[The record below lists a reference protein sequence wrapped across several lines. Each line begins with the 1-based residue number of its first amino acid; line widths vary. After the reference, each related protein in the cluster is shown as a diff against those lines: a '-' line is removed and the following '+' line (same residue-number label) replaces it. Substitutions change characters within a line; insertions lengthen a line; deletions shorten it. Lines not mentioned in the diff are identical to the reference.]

1 MNNVRR
7 AWAML
12 AAVVSNPFWCAAA
25 QGAGANINRPGSRAM
40 QPAERTRT
48 ATRNHPLASN
58 ADLPASADLRPKFA
72 GFGLTPRVQGGR
84 GTCSVFAV
92 TQALEFAVARRKGV
106 GERLSEEFLNWASNQ
121 AVGETAD
128 GGFFSDLW
136 KGFEKYGVCAEP
148 AMPYREKFEPDAS
161 PSADATAQAAA
172 AQKLG
177 LQLHWI
183 KEWDVNTGLTAE
195 HLASIKRTIA
205 GGWPVFTGLRWPK
218 HAEWDNN
225 VLRMAAPADVFDGHS
240 ILFVGYRDDPAM
252 PGGGAFIF
260 RNSSGPA
267 RESEM
272 TYEYALAYA
281 NDAAWIDAPLIDAG
295 VSASAGSQE
304 QDAERG
310 QAIRPGV
317 RPRAEDATI
326 TELLSPSALAP
337 AGRNRRVSSNM
348 QPAWNTENL
357 DMTWL
362 QPGESI
368 EMPRLE
374 GPGVITHMWFTS
386 HAGWT
391 GELNS
396 LSLRIYWDGSTT
408 PGVEAPLADF
418 FAVGQGKPAVVES
431 EVVQVSATGSLSC
444 YWRMPFEKSAR
455 IVVTNDNPERG
466 AGLYWQVDWT
476 QLPSLPAGTPRFY
489 AKYRQEYPAQSGR
502 DYVLAELTGKG
513 RYVGTVMSLT
523 LAQDG
528 WFGEGDD
535 FFFIDGE
542 QTPSLQGTGSEDYF
556 NDAWG
561 FRPRTSRWFG
571 SPRWQ
576 GDSTGDSGVCYR
588 WHVADAVNF
597 DRSLKAAIEHKGNL
611 PEDTAGFF
619 VERPDF
625 ISSVAFWY
633 QEGEPAPWAPLPGW
647 SDRRVPWDR
656 HHFVRDYQAARQSLG
671 DTVKIDTSGLFGARP
686 VLLWTNRAPD
696 ASVSFPF
703 EVKSDAE
710 YAVRLTAASGG
721 DHGKYHVEIDGRRA
735 DTLDFR
741 TPDGAELDLSLG
753 RLTLTKGPH
762 TIAFKATKDQPGP
775 LAIEMLRL
783 LKLPPAAKRE
793 PKTHHE
799 AHFVRLAIGRAAYA
813 FRLAFGRVPESLD
826 DLVKS
831 GTLDAR
837 YLNDENNV
845 PLKSRREGE
854 HLVVESTAGEVW
866 THKWTGL
873 DARR

>member
-1 MNNVRR
+1 MAITCR
-7 AWAML
+7 A
-12 AAVVSNPFWCAAA
+12 AAVMVAMASSQAWLVSA
-25 QGAGANINRPGSRAM
+25 QSAEAT
-40 QPAERTRT
+40 PAPVRSTVSHSDVPVST
-48 ATRNHPLASN
+48 
-58 ADLPASADLRPKFA
+58 DLRPKFA

-92 TQALEFAVARRKGV
+92 TQALEFAVARKKGA

-121 AVGETAD
+121 ALGEAAD

-136 KGFEKYGVCAEP
+136 KGYEKFGVCTET
-148 AMPYREKFEPDAS
+148 AMPYREKFEPDS
-161 PSADATAQAAA
+161 PPSADATMQAAQ

-177 LQLHWI
+177 MRLHWI
-183 KEWDVNTGLTAE
+183 KEWDINTGLTSD
-195 HLASIKRTIA
+195 HLASIKDTIA
-205 GGWPVFTGLRWPK
+205 SGWPVFTGLRWPK
-218 HAEWDNN
+218 KAEWSNN
-225 VLRMAAPADVFDGHS
+225 ILQMAAPADVFDGHS

-252 PGGGAFIF
+252 PGGGVFIF
-260 RNSSGPA
+260 RNSSGPV

-281 NDAAWIDAPLIDAG
+281 NDAAWIDAPGIGATQIDA
-295 VSASAGSQE
+295 AGQSE
-304 QDAERG
+304 HDAESGKEVR
-310 QAIRPGV
+310 A
-317 RPRAEDATI
+317 RPRDAATSL
-326 TELLSPSALAP
+326 TDLLSPSSLAP

-391 GELNS
+391 GELNA

-408 PGVEAPLADF
+408 PGVESPLADF
-418 FAVGQGKPAVVES
+418 FAVGQGRPAVVES
-431 EVVQVSATGSLSC
+431 EVVQVSSTGALSC

-455 IVVTNDNPERG
+455 IVVTNDNPDRG

-476 QLPSLPAGTPRFY
+476 QLQGLPVGTPRFY
-489 AKYRQEYPAQSGR
+489 AKYRQEYPAVAGR
-502 DYVLAELTGKG
+502 DYLLAELTGKG
-513 RYVGTVMSLT
+513 CYVGTVMSLT

-535 FFFIDGE
+535 FFFINGE

-597 DRSLKAAIEHKGNL
+597 DYSLKVAIEHKGNL

-633 QEGEPAPWAPLPGW
+633 QDGEPAPWSRLPGW
-647 SDRRVPWDR
+647 NERRVPWER
-656 HHFVRDYQAARQSLG
+656 HHFVRDYQAAKQSLG
-671 DTVKIDTSGLFGARP
+671 DAVRIDTSGLFGARP
-686 VLLWTNRAPD
+686 VLLWTNHAPD
-696 ASVSFPF
+696 ASVSFSF
-703 EVKSDAE
+703 DAKEDGE
-710 YAVRLTAASGG
+710 YALRLTAASAVDYGTY
-721 DHGKYHVEIDGRRA
+721 DITIDGTNA
-735 DTLDFR
+735 GTIDFR
-741 TPDGAELDLSLG
+741 TSDGSELDLSLG
-753 RLTLTKGPH
+753 SRTLTRGSH
-762 TIAFKATKDQPGP
+762 IITFKATKHQPGP

-826 DLVKS
+826 ELVKS
-831 GTLDAR
+831 GILDTR
-837 YLNDENNV
+837 YLSDENNV
-845 PLKSRREGE
+845 PLKSRRDGE
-854 HLVVESTAGEVW
+854 YLVVESTAGEIW
-866 THKWTGL
+866 KHKWTGL

>member
-1 MNNVRR
+1 MMSSMR
-7 AWAML
+7 AAML
-12 AAVVSNPFWCAAA
+12 IVAALGMPGWPAAA
-25 QGAGANINRPGSRAM
+25 QSGGQSPDAGSPDRPTPSVIA
-40 QPAERTRT
+40 
-48 ATRNHPLASN
+48 H
-58 ADLPASADLRPKFA
+58 ADGPASIDLRPKFA

-92 TQALEFAVARRKGV
+92 TQALEFAVARTKGD

-121 AVGETAD
+121 AVGEPAD

-136 KGFEKYGVCAEP
+136 KGFERFGVCAES
-148 AMPYREKFEPDAS
+148 AMPYREKFEPDAP

-172 AQKLG
+172 TQKLG

-195 HLASIKRTIA
+195 HLASIKKTIA
-205 GGWPVFTGLRWPK
+205 SGWPVFTGLRWPK
-218 HAEWDNN
+218 KAEWNSN
-225 VLRMAAPADVFDGHS
+225 VLQMAAPAEVFDGHS

-252 PGGGAFIF
+252 PGGGVFIF

-281 NDAAWIDAPLIDAG
+281 NDAAWIDAPLIDPGA
-295 VSASAGSQE
+295 SASAGSQE
-304 QDAERG
+304 QEAERG
-310 QAIRPGV
+310 RAIRPRA
-317 RPRAEDATI
+317 RPRAGDAAV

-396 LSLRIYWDGSTT
+396 LSLRIYWDGSST
-408 PGVEAPLADF
+408 PGVETPLADF

-431 EVVQVSATGSLSC
+431 EVVQVSPTGALSC
-444 YWRMPFEKSAR
+444 YWRMPFEKSAK

-476 QLPSLPAGTPRFY
+476 QLQSLPTGTPKFY
-489 AKYRQEYPAQSGR
+489 AKYRQEYPAASGR

-597 DRSLKAAIEHKGNL
+597 DRSLKVAIEHKGNL
-611 PEDTAGFF
+611 PEDTTGFF

-647 SDRRVPWDR
+647 SDRRVPWER
-656 HHFVRDYQAARQSLG
+656 HHFVRDYQAAKQSLR
-671 DTVKIDTSGLFGARP
+671 DAVRIDTSGLFGARP
-686 VLLWTNRAPD
+686 VLLWINRAPD

-703 EVKSDAE
+703 DVTSDAE

-721 DHGKYHVEIDGRRA
+721 DHGKYNVEIDGRSA
-735 DTLDFR
+735 GTLDFR

-753 RLTLTKGPH
+753 RLTLTKGSH
-762 TIAFKATKDQPGP
+762 TIAFKATKEQPGP

-813 FRLAFGRVPESLD
+813 FRLAFGRVPDSLD
-826 DLVKS
+826 ELVKT
-831 GTLDAR
+831 GILDAR

-854 HLVVESTAGEVW
+854 YLVVESTAGEVW

>member
-1 MNNVRR
+1 MTNSMR
-7 AWAML
+7 AAML
-12 AAVVSNPFWCAAA
+12 IVAALGTPGWL
-25 QGAGANINRPGSRAM
+25 AGAQSGESAPDAASPSRSTSSVLTHANG
-40 QPAERTRT
+40 P
-48 ATRNHPLASN
+48 HSV
-58 ADLPASADLRPKFA
+58 DLRPKFA

-92 TQALEFAVARRKGV
+92 TQALEFAVARKKGA

-121 AVGETAD
+121 AIGHAAD

-136 KGFEKYGVCAEP
+136 KGFEKHGVCPES
-148 AMPYREKFEPDAS
+148 AMPYREKFEPDS
-161 PSADATAQAAA
+161 PASADATARAAEVL
-172 AQKLG
+172 KLG
-177 LQLHWI
+177 LRLHWI

-195 HLASIKRTIA
+195 HLASIKETIA

-218 HAEWDNN
+218 NAEWDNN

-252 PGGGAFIF
+252 PGGGVFIF

-295 VSASAGSQE
+295 DGVNAATGAQGADRGPTTRPHARADEAG
-304 QDAERG
+304 
-310 QAIRPGV
+310 
-317 RPRAEDATI
+317 I

-337 AGRNRRVSSNM
+337 SGRNRRVSSNM

-386 HAGWT
+386 HSGWT

-396 LSLRIYWDGSTT
+396 LSLRIYWDGSAT
-408 PGVEAPLADF
+408 PGVETPLADF

-444 YWRMPFEKSAR
+444 FWRMPFERSAK

-476 QLPSLPAGTPRFY
+476 QLPGLPAGTPKFY

-597 DRSLKAAIEHKGNL
+597 DHSLKVAIEHKGNL

-633 QEGEPAPWAPLPGW
+633 QEGEPGPWTPLPGW
-647 SDRRVPWDR
+647 NDRRVPWDR
-656 HHFVRDYQAARQSLG
+656 HHFVRDYQAARQLLG
-671 DTVKIDTSGLFGARP
+671 DAVKIDTSGLFGARP
-686 VLLWTNRAPD
+686 VLLWINRAPD

-703 EVKSDAE
+703 EVKSDAQ

-721 DHGKYHVEIDGRRA
+721 DHGKYNVEIDGRSA
-735 DTLDFR
+735 GTLDFR

-753 RLTLTKGPH
+753 RLTLTKGSH
-762 TIAFKATKDQPGP
+762 TIAFKGTKEQPGP

-813 FRLAFGRVPESLD
+813 FRLAFGRVPDSLD
-826 DLVKS
+826 ELVKS
-831 GTLDAR
+831 GILDAR

-854 HLVVESTAGEVW
+854 YLVVESTAGEVW

>member
-1 MNNVRR
+1 MTNSMR
-7 AWAML
+7 AAML
-12 AAVVSNPFWCAAA
+12 IVAALGTPGWL
-25 QGAGANINRPGSRAM
+25 AGAQSGESAPDAASPSRS
-40 QPAERTRT
+40 TSSV
-48 ATRNHPLASN
+48 LAHANGPHSV
-58 ADLPASADLRPKFA
+58 DLRPKFA

-92 TQALEFAVARRKGV
+92 TQALEFAVARKKGA

-121 AVGETAD
+121 AIGHAAD

-136 KGFEKYGVCAEP
+136 KGFEKHGVCPES
-148 AMPYREKFEPDAS
+148 AMPYREKFEPDS
-161 PSADATAQAAA
+161 PASADATARAAEVL
-172 AQKLG
+172 KLG
-177 LQLHWI
+177 LRLHWI

-195 HLASIKRTIA
+195 HLASIKETIA

-218 HAEWDNN
+218 NAEWDHN

-252 PGGGAFIF
+252 PGGGVFIF

-281 NDAAWIDAPLIDAG
+281 NDAAWIDAPLIGAG
-295 VSASAGSQE
+295 DGVNAATGAQGA
-304 QDAERG
+304 DRG
-310 QAIRPGV
+310 PTTRPHA
-317 RPRAEDATI
+317 RADEEGI

-337 AGRNRRVSSNM
+337 SGRNRRVSSNM

-386 HAGWT
+386 HSGWT

-396 LSLRIYWDGSTT
+396 LSLRIYWDGSAT
-408 PGVEAPLADF
+408 PGVETPLADF

-444 YWRMPFEKSAR
+444 FWRMPFERSAK

-476 QLPSLPAGTPRFY
+476 QLPGLPAGTPKFY

-561 FRPRTSRWFG
+561 FRPRTSRWSG

-597 DRSLKAAIEHKGNL
+597 DHSLKVAIEHKGNL

-633 QEGEPAPWAPLPGW
+633 QEGEPGPWTPLPGW
-647 SDRRVPWDR
+647 NDRRVPWDR
-656 HHFVRDYQAARQSLG
+656 HHFVRDYQAARQLLG
-671 DTVKIDTSGLFGARP
+671 DAVKIDTSGLFGARP
-686 VLLWTNRAPD
+686 VLLWINRAPD

-703 EVKSDAE
+703 EVKSDAQ

-721 DHGKYHVEIDGRRA
+721 DHGKYNVEIDGRSA
-735 DTLDFR
+735 GTLDFR

-753 RLTLTKGPH
+753 RLTLTKGSH
-762 TIAFKATKDQPGP
+762 TIAFKGTKEQPGP

-813 FRLAFGRVPESLD
+813 FRLAFGRVPDSLD
-826 DLVKS
+826 ELVKS
-831 GTLDAR
+831 GILDAR

-854 HLVVESTAGEVW
+854 YLVVESTAGEVW

>member
-92 TQALEFAVARRKGV
+92 TQAREFAVARRKGV

>member
-1 MNNVRR
+1 MVISQRISLI
-7 AWAML
+7 AT
-12 AAVVSNPFWCAAA
+12 AAA
-25 QGAGANINRPGSRAM
+25 LFSGATSAQSSNSNDSSASIAPSPTTPAPGAASPSSPARA
-40 QPAERTRT
+40 
-48 ATRNHPLASN
+48 
-58 ADLPASADLRPKFA
+58 ADLPFSVDLRPKFA

-92 TQALEFAVARRKGV
+92 TQALEFAAARKKGA

-121 AVGETAD
+121 ALGQAAD

-136 KGFEKYGVCAEP
+136 KGYEKFGVCTDA
-148 AMPYREKFEPDAS
+148 AMPYRERFEPDS
-161 PSADATAQAAA
+161 PPSADAMAQAAA
-172 AQKLG
+172 TQKLG

-183 KEWDVNTGLTAE
+183 KEWDVNTGLTPD
-195 HLASIKRTIA
+195 HLASIKKTMA

-218 HAEWDNN
+218 RAEWNNN
-225 VLRMAAPADVFDGHS
+225 VLQMAAPADVFDGHS
-240 ILFVGYRDDPAM
+240 ILFVGYRDDPVM
-252 PGGGAFIF
+252 PGGGVFIF

-281 NDAAWIDAPLIDAG
+281 NDAAWIDAAGIDATRID
-295 VSASAGSQE
+295 AAGDAD
-304 QDAERG
+304 QDAENAR
-310 QAIRPGV
+310 AIG
-317 RPRAEDATI
+317 PRARLRDAGTSL
-326 TELLSPSALAP
+326 TNLLSPSSLAP

-368 EMPRLE
+368 EMPRLD

-386 HAGWT
+386 HAGWA
-391 GELNS
+391 GELNA
-396 LSLRIYWDGSTT
+396 LSLRIYWDDSTT

-418 FAVGQGKPAVVES
+418 FAVGQGRPAVVES
-431 EVVQVSATGSLSC
+431 EVVQVSSTGALSC

-455 IVVTNDNPERG
+455 IVVTNDNPDRG

-476 QLPSLPAGTPRFY
+476 QLQGLPAGTPKFY
-489 AKYRQEYPAQSGR
+489 AKYRQEYPAVSGR

-523 LAQDG
+523 LAQNG

-588 WHVADAVNF
+588 WHIADAVNF
-597 DRSLKAAIEHKGNL
+597 DHSLKVAIEHKGNL

-633 QEGEPAPWAPLPGW
+633 QEGEPAPWTPLPGW
-647 SDRRVPWDR
+647 NERRVPWQH
-656 HHFVRDYQAARQSLG
+656 HHFVRNFQAARQSLG
-671 DTVKIDTSGLFGARP
+671 EAVRIDTSGLFGARP
-686 VLLWTNRAPD
+686 VLLWANRAPD

-703 EVKSDAE
+703 EVKDDGE
-710 YAVRLTAASGG
+710 YALRLTAASAG
-721 DHGKYHVEIDGRRA
+721 DHGKYDIAIDGKSA
-735 DTLDFR
+735 GTLDFR
-741 TPDGAELDLSLG
+741 TPDGSELDLSLG
-753 RLTLTKGPH
+753 RRAITKGSH
-762 TIAFKATKDQPGP
+762 TITFKATRDQPGP

-826 DLVKS
+826 ELVKS
-831 GTLDAR
+831 GILDAR

-845 PLKSRREGE
+845 PLISRREGE
-854 HLVVESTAGEVW
+854 YLVVESTAGEVW
-866 THKWTGL
+866 KHKWTGL

>member
-1 MNNVRR
+1 MTSFRHMAGVAIGLATAIGGGASR
-7 AWAML
+7 ANAQETDATRI
-12 AAVVSNPFWCAAA
+12 AAERAAT
-25 QGAGANINRPGSRAM
+25 AGA
-40 QPAERTRT
+40 PA
-48 ATRNHPLASN
+48 
-58 ADLPASADLRPKFA
+58 ADDALPKSVDLRPKFA
-72 GFGLTPRVQGGR
+72 GFGLTPRVQGPR

-121 AVGETAD
+121 AIGQAAD

-136 KGFEKYGVCAEP
+136 RGFEKYGVCAEA
-148 AMPYREKFEPDAS
+148 AMPYREKFEPDS
-161 PSADATAQAAA
+161 PPSADATAQGAMARE
-172 AQKLG
+172 LG
-177 LQLHWI
+177 LRLRWI
-183 KEWDVNTGLTAE
+183 KEWDVTTGLTPE
-195 HLASIKRTIA
+195 HLASIKETIA
-205 GGWPVFTGLRWPK
+205 GGWPVCTGLRWPK
-218 HAEWDNN
+218 APAWKQN
-225 VLRMAAPADVFDGHS
+225 VLQMAAPADVFDGHS
-240 ILFVGYRDDPAM
+240 ILFVGYRDDAKE
-252 PGGGAFIF
+252 PGGGVFIF
-260 RNSSGPA
+260 RNSSGPE

-281 NDAAWIDAPLIDAG
+281 NDAAWIEAEGIDPDGIGPAG
-295 VSASAGSQE
+295 AGEATPQLRV
-304 QDAERG
+304 AERA
-310 QAIRPGV
+310 QAIRPT
-317 RPRAEDATI
+317 PRAGTGDTTL

-362 QPGESI
+362 HPGESI
-368 EMPRLE
+368 EMPRLD

-391 GELNS
+391 GELNA
-396 LSLRIYWDGSTT
+396 LSLRVYWDGSAT
-408 PGVEAPLADF
+408 PGVEVPLADF
-418 FAVGQGKPAVVES
+418 FAVGQGRPAPVES
-431 EVVQVSATGSLSC
+431 EVVQVSSTGSLSC
-444 YWRMPFEKSAR
+444 YWRMPFERSAR
-455 IVVTNDNPERG
+455 IVVTNDNPDRG

-476 QLPSLPAGTPRFY
+476 QLPRLPEGTPRFY
-489 AKYRQEYPAQSGR
+489 AKYRQEYPAVAGR
-502 DYVLAELTGKG
+502 DYMLAALSGKG
-513 RYVGTVMSLT
+513 RYVGTVMSVT

-535 FFFIDGE
+535 FFFIDAE
-542 QTPSLQGTGSEDYF
+542 ATPSLQGTGSEDYF

-561 FRPRTSRWFG
+561 FRARTSRWFG

-597 DRSLKAAIEHKGNL
+597 ERSLKVAIEHKGNL

-633 QEGEPAPWAPLPGW
+633 QEGEPGAWAALPGW
-647 SDRRVPWDR
+647 DQRRVPWTR
-656 HHFVRDYQAARQSLG
+656 HHFVRDYQAAKHALG
-671 DTVKIDTSGLFGARP
+671 DAVRIDTSGLFGARP
-686 VLLWTNRAPD
+686 VLLWDNRAGTG
-696 ASVSFPF
+696 AATFAF
-703 EVKSDAE
+703 EVAE
-710 YAVRLTAASGG
+710 EGDHAVRLTAASGG
-721 DHGKYHVEIDGRRA
+721 DHGRYVVEIDGRDA
-735 DTLDFR
+735 GTLDFR

-753 RLTLTKGPH
+753 RRALSKGSH
-762 TIAFKATKDQPGP
+762 TITFRAKKEQPGP

-783 LKLPPAAKRE
+783 LKLPPAAKRV

-799 AHFVRLAIGRAAYA
+799 AHFVRLAIGRATFA

-826 DLVKS
+826 ELVKS
-831 GTLDAR
+831 GILDAR

-845 PLKSRREGE
+845 PMKSRREGG

-866 THKWTGL
+866 THRWTGL